1 MKLLSKTVN
10 YILNIHFADPSQNQW
25 TSLAPPAQVNDH
37 EKKLTPE
44 VESQQNLS
52 SSVTSGGTGGA
63 VESESASTLGEM
75 EAPGS
80 FDYYDMSTSKVSLKC
95 VTSGNDKRVTMVF
108 GLKEKKNMRV

>member
-1 MKLLSKTVN
+1 MRKL
-10 YILNIHFADPSQNQW
+10 LNIHFVDPSQNQW

-75 EAPGS
+75 EAPSS
-80 FDYYDMSTSKVSLKC
+80 FDYYDMSTSKVSVLGLGMAKC
-95 VTSGNDKRVTMVF
+95 VTMVF
-108 GLKEKKNMRV
+108 GLEEKKEHESIIEA